1 VFLLP
6 LEREFGWTRSEL
18 TSVYSIYLLVNGFTA
33 PLVGLTFDRL
43 GPRWVYGCGMLSLGA
58 AFYLAG
64 SLTALWQF
72 YLFIGALVG
81 IGVSMNGMVPGSA
94 LLARWYRERLST
106 AMGVAYSAFGIGTV
120 VFVPLVQYLV
130 GEFDWRAT
138 YRIMGSALLLLAP
151 VVILALPWK
160 TFAAGHP
167 ARAGSRQK
175 SGEGWTLATALR
187 SRVFWGL
194 VQVFFF
200 TASAMFAIIVQLV
213 AFFVDAGFSPLAAAT
228 AFGMV
233 GLLSGVSVM
242 ASGLSFGPLRLP
254 ADHQPELRRHRHGNG
269 LAAFLSFHPS
279 VLLLVLFVPVF
290 GLCMGMRGPIV
301 SRWRRATSPAAR
313 GDDLRPDLCQ
323 QRDRRGAR
331 LVRRRPAA
339 RPDRRL
345 PRGAGDVARA
355 DHGGRAA
362 VLDRA
367 GAAQLPLASH
377 SSSCWIVR
385 FASRRRWLSR
395 LPRLE
400 TSLIA
405 VAGAFAASAAK
416 PPCST
421 RSTPG
426 RLRSSRARNATR
438 SPGWRARR
446 TPCPARTSRAA
457 SRRR

>member
-1 VFLLP
+1 VLAACFVLNMFGRGLGDTYAVFLLP

-72 YLFIGALVG
+72 YLFIGVLVG

-120 VFVPLVQYLV
+120 VFVPLVQYLL

-138 YRIMGSALLLLAP
+138 YRIMGTALLLLAP

-242 ASGLSFGPLRLP
+242 ASGLSSDRFGYRQIISLSFVGTATGMAL
-254 ADHQPELRRHRHGNG
+254 L
-269 LAAFLSFHPS
+269 LLLSFHPS

-301 SRWRRATSPAAR
+301 SSVAAR
-313 GDDLRPDLCQ
+313 YFAGPRVATIYGLIYASNALGAALGSFAGGLLHDLT
-323 QRDRRGAR
+323 
-331 LVRRRPAA
+331 
-339 RPDRRL
+339 
-345 PRGAGDVARA
+345 
-355 DHGGRAA
+355 GGYRAA
-362 VLDRA
+362 LAMSLVLITV
-367 GAAQLPLASH
+367 AALPFWTVPA
-377 SSSCWIVR
+377 
-385 FASRRRWLSR
+385 
-395 LPRLE
+395 
-400 TSLIA
+400 
-405 VAGAFAASAAK
+405 
-416 PPCST
+416 
-421 RSTPG
+421 
-426 RLRSSRARNATR
+426 LRNFR
-438 SPGWRARR
+438 
-446 TPCPARTSRAA
+446 
-457 SRRR
+457 